1 VPEITIISGKGGTG
15 KTSVT
20 AAFARLASDHIVC
33 DLDVDAPDLHLLL
46 RPEII
51 ESHEFHAGRTATI
64 DPDTCI
70 LCGDCAERCRFEAII
85 AQPNGYIID
94 EHACEGCGV
103 CAHFCPMGAVTMH
116 ERYAGNWFRSRTD
129 VAPMIHAE
137 MFPGA
142 ENSGLLVSTLRR
154 AAKAES
160 ERSGRPLII
169 ADGSPGIG
177 CPVISSI
184 STADFVILVTEPTP
198 SGLHDLERAADL
210 CARFPRPAGVI
221 INKEGLNPAREREI
235 ADLCTARGLPLL
247 GRIPYDKIVVDA
259 LMSGLTMADLGEHR
273 ASKAIRTAWNNVIAL
288 AVESRSVES
297 IHS

>member
-1 VPEITIISGKGGTG
+1 
-15 KTSVT
+15 
-20 AAFARLASDHIVC
+20 
-33 DLDVDAPDLHLLL
+33 
-46 RPEII
+46 
-51 ESHEFHAGRTATI
+51 
-64 DPDTCI
+64 
-70 LCGDCAERCRFEAII
+70 
-85 AQPNGYIID
+85 
-94 EHACEGCGV
+94 
-103 CAHFCPMGAVTMH
+103 M
-116 ERYAGNWFRSRTD
+116 
-129 VAPMIHAE
+129 
-137 MFPGA
+137 
-142 ENSGLLVSTLRR
+142 VSTLRR

>member
-1 VPEITIISGKGGTG
+1 MPTVAS
-15 KTSVT
+15 
-20 AAFARLASDHIVC
+20 ARLPAACPPVRPRLADE
-33 DLDVDAPDLHLLL
+33 LDEPPPRTVVSRSLTFNGSVYL
-46 RPEII
+46 RIK
-51 ESHEFHAGRTATI
+51 
-64 DPDTCI
+64 
-70 LCGDCAERCRFEAII
+70 
-85 AQPNGYIID
+85 
-94 EHACEGCGV
+94 
-103 CAHFCPMGAVTMH
+103 
-116 ERYAGNWFRSRTD
+116 
-129 VAPMIHAE
+129 
-137 MFPGA
+137 
-142 ENSGLLVSTLRR
+142 RR
-154 AAKAES
+154 EVP
-160 ERSGRPLII
+160 SGR
-169 ADGSPGIG
+169 GRSHS
-177 CPVISSI
+177 SSI
-184 STADFVILVTEPTP
+184 NFVILVTEPTP